1 MYAFVYMSIVNER
14 YIVSGS
20 RGYPALLAPLDDH
33 PRRLFWQGAHPSSFP
48 KPIAVIGTRNM
59 TAYGAYATDY
69 FVRGLVACGF
79 CIVSGLA
86 LGVDGRAH
94 EAALKY
100 GGKTIG
106 VLAGGLD
113 QIQPATHIPLAR
125 QIVVSGGTLVSEFPC
140 GTPPLKHRFRRR
152 NRIIAGLS
160 LGVLVVE
167 AGERSGTH
175 ITAGFAAEYGRSVF
189 AVSGPITS
197 PYADGIKA
205 LVNTGA
211 KLVTTV
217 QDILEDLPSEY
228 TTISAEKTTDRN
240 KEQQR
245 LFADTQQETPKA
257 RIIEIIQ
264 HSAPIDIDAI
274 INQSTLSLSEVQRLV
289 GELELEGIIQR
300 VGGGQYMPHERQ
312 NINEKM
318 H

>member
-1 MYAFVYMSIVNER
+1 
-14 YIVSGS
+14 
-20 RGYPALLAPLDDH
+20 
-33 PRRLFWQGAHPSSFP
+33 
-48 KPIAVIGTRNM
+48 
-59 TAYGAYATDY
+59 
-69 FVRGLVACGF
+69 
-79 CIVSGLA
+79 
-86 LGVDGRAH
+86 
-94 EAALKY
+94 
-100 GGKTIG
+100 
-106 VLAGGLD
+106 
-113 QIQPATHIPLAR
+113 
-125 QIVVSGGTLVSEFPC
+125 
-140 GTPPLKHRFRRR
+140 
-152 NRIIAGLS
+152 
-160 LGVLVVE
+160 
-167 AGERSGTH
+167 
-175 ITAGFAAEYGRSVF
+175 
-189 AVSGPITS
+189 VSGPITS

-240 KEQQR
+240 KEQQS